1 MSDIPILQIGKN
13 VVVPIQTELDDI
25 GAKKM
30 QEEILYRIEKT
41 GASGLVIDVSA
52 VSIID
57 SFLGRILVDTS
68 KMAKL
73 MGANAVI
80 AGMKKEV
87 VMTLILLGLR
97 MEGLK
102 SAMNLEEGLNL
113 LKKLQEKDAGRGSH
127 ENRIL

>member
-1 MSDIPILQIGKN
+1 MLDIPILMIGKN

-30 QEEILYRIEKT
+30 QEQVLYRIEKT

-73 MGANAVI
+73 MGAESVI
-80 AGMKKEV
+80 VGMKKEV
-87 VMTLILLGLR
+87 VLTLIQLGLR
-97 MEGLK
+97 MKTLKTALNLEDGLK
-102 SAMNLEEGLNL
+102 VLQ
-113 LKKLQEKDAGRGSH
+113 KLQETLHGKIYR
-127 ENRIL
+127 

>member
-1 MSDIPILQIGKN
+1 MLDIPILMIGKN

-30 QEEILYRIEKT
+30 QEEVLYKIEKT

-73 MGANAVI
+73 MGAESVI

-87 VMTLILLGLR
+87 VLTLIQLGLR
-97 MEGLK
+97 METLK
-102 SAMNLEEGLNL
+102 TALNLEDGIKVLQ
-113 LKKLQEKDAGRGSH
+113 KLQETPHGKIYR
-127 ENRIL
+127 

>member
-1 MSDIPILQIGKN
+1 MLDIPILMIGKN

-30 QEEILYRIEKT
+30 QEQVLYRIEKT

-73 MGANAVI
+73 MGAESVI
-80 AGMKKEV
+80 VGMKKEV
-87 VMTLILLGLR
+87 VLTLIQLGLR
-97 MEGLK
+97 METLKTALNLEDGLK
-102 SAMNLEEGLNL
+102 VLQ
-113 LKKLQEKDAGRGSH
+113 KLQETLHGKIYR
-127 ENRIL
+127 

>member
-1 MSDIPILQIGKN
+1 MLDIPILMIGKN

-30 QEEILYRIEKT
+30 QEEVLYKIEKT
-41 GASGLVIDVSA
+41 TASGLVIDVSA

-73 MGANAVI
+73 MGAESVI
-80 AGMKKEV
+80 VGMKKEV
-87 VMTLILLGLR
+87 VLTLIQLGLR
-97 MEGLK
+97 MENLNT
-102 SAMNLEEGLNL
+102 ALNLEDGLNL
-113 LKKLQEKDAGRGSH
+113 LQKSQETLHGKIYR
-127 ENRIL
+127 